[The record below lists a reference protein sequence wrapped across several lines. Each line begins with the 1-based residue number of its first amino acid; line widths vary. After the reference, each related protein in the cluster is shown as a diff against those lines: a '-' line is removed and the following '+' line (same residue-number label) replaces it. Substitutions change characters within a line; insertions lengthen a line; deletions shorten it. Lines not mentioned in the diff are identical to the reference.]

1 MSEQYNPGF
10 WDQACSTPPPVRR
23 LYLVRMLFLVVPAL
37 TLVYFFEAIGLD
49 PIGSVPLMYLS
60 LHGWFAVAYARNKSM
75 GLVMVGNLLS
85 ALAASVITGF
95 FAYILVFIHGPR
107 TLWKLLGGSY
117 PILTIWIMASFVIEI
132 LCSLIFVFLIFR
144 RFPSRAEREA
154 QEARELSEELSPPE
168 DQAVNDH
175 TLTKTEAQSTHRSD
189 SDIP

>member
-49 PIGSVPLMYLS
+49 PIGAVPLMYLS

-154 QEARELSEELSPPE
+154 QEARELPEELSPPE

-175 TLTKTEAQSTHRSD
+175 TLTKAEAQGTPRSD
-189 SDIP
+189 SDTP

>member
-49 PIGSVPLMYLS
+49 PIGAVPLMYLS

-107 TLWKLLGGSY
+107 TLWKLLGGLVPHS
-117 PILTIWIMASFVIEI
+117 
-132 LCSLIFVFLIFR
+132 
-144 RFPSRAEREA
+144 
-154 QEARELSEELSPPE
+154 
-168 DQAVNDH
+168 DH
-175 TLTKTEAQSTHRSD
+175 LDYGLLRDRDFMLPHIRLPDLPQVPLPCRT
-189 SDIP
+189 

>member
-49 PIGSVPLMYLS
+49 PIGAVPLMYLS

-85 ALAASVITGF
+85 ALAASR
-95 FAYILVFIHGPR
+95 HHR
-107 TLWKLLGGSY
+107 
-117 PILTIWIMASFVIEI
+117 
-132 LCSLIFVFLIFR
+132 IFR
-144 RFPSRAEREA
+144 LYFGFYSRAKNTMETPGR
-154 QEARELSEELSPPE
+154 LVPHS
-168 DQAVNDH
+168 DH
-175 TLTKTEAQSTHRSD
+175 LDYGVLRDRDFMLPHIRLPDLPQVPLPCRT
-189 SDIP
+189 

>member
-49 PIGSVPLMYLS
+49 PIGAVPLMYLS

-95 FAYILVFIHGPR
+95 SPIFWFLFTGQEHYGNSWGAR
-107 TLWKLLGGSY
+107 T
-117 PILTIWIMASFVIEI
+117 PF
-132 LCSLIFVFLIFR
+132 
-144 RFPSRAEREA
+144 
-154 QEARELSEELSPPE
+154 
-168 DQAVNDH
+168 
-175 TLTKTEAQSTHRSD
+175 
-189 SDIP
+189 

>member
-117 PILTIWIMASFVIEI
+117 PLLTIWIMASFVIEI

-154 QEARELSEELSPPE
+154 QETRELSEDE

>member
-10 WDQACSTPPPVRR
+10 WDQACSTPPPARR

-49 PIGSVPLMYLS
+49 PIGAVPLMYLS

-95 FAYILVFIHGPR
+95 FAKNPVETFGRLVPHSDHLDYGVLRDRDFMLPHIRIPDLPQVPLPCR
-107 TLWKLLGGSY
+107 T
-117 PILTIWIMASFVIEI
+117 
-132 LCSLIFVFLIFR
+132 
-144 RFPSRAEREA
+144 
-154 QEARELSEELSPPE
+154 
-168 DQAVNDH
+168 
-175 TLTKTEAQSTHRSD
+175 
-189 SDIP
+189 

>member
-49 PIGSVPLMYLS
+49 PIGAVPLMYLS

-85 ALAASVITGF
+85 ALAASVIAGF

>member
-1 MSEQYNPGF
+1 MSEQYNPF

-49 PIGSVPLMYLS
+49 PIGAVPLMYLS

-95 FAYILVFIHGPR
+95 FRLYFGF
-107 TLWKLLGGSY
+107 Y
-117 PILTIWIMASFVIEI
+117 
-132 LCSLIFVFLIFR
+132 
-144 RFPSRAEREA
+144 SRAKNTYGNFW
-154 QEARELSEELSPPE
+154 EARTPF
-168 DQAVNDH
+168 
-175 TLTKTEAQSTHRSD
+175 
-189 SDIP
+189 